1 MKKIILSALVAS
13 VTLMASETVSPEIY
27 KSGLLLPPQ
36 PKLIYERQCS
46 QCHGMDG
53 KQTHFSGSSDPIAYS
68 KLTGLDADK
77 LAQELKDYRGG
88 IKSKDYQQLNKYG
101 YGALMKTI
109 LTDLSWEE
117 IDALAKYISD
127 NLK

>member
-1 MKKIILSALVAS
+1 MKKIILGALVAG
-13 VTLMASETVSPEIY
+13 VTLLSADGSPIY
-27 KSGLLLPPQ
+27 KSGMLLPPQ
-36 PKLIYERQCS
+36 PAVIYEKQCS

-53 KQTHFSGSSDPIAYS
+53 KQTSFDGSAKISYAKI
-68 KLTGLDADK
+68 TGLDANE

-88 IKSKDYQQLNKYG
+88 VESNGYQQLNKYG
-101 YGALMKTI
+101 YGSLMKTT

-117 IDALAKYISD
+117 LDSLAKYIAD

>member
-13 VTLMASETVSPEIY
+13 VALVAADKTPIY
-27 KSGLLLPPQ
+27 KSGMLLPPQ
-36 PKLIYERQCS
+36 PKVIYKEQCA

-53 KQTHFSGSSDPIAYS
+53 KQTSFKGSSTVTYAPIA
-68 KLTGLDADK
+68 GLNADA
-77 LAQELKDYRGG
+77 LAKELKEYRGG
-88 IKSKDYQQLNKYG
+88 IKSKDYGPLKKHG
-101 YGALMKTI
+101 YGALMQTT

-117 IDALAKYISD
+117 IDSLSQWISD